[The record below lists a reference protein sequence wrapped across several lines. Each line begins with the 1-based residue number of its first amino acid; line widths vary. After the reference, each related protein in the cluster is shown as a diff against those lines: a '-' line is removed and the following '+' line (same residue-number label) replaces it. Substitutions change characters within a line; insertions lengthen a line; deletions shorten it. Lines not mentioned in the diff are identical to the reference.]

1 MNGFREFVEAV
12 RPGRVWEAAAVGSLA
27 VWSWVEFAV
36 TGDVWGLGGG
46 VAFTVGAVV
55 LGRAAWRKH

>member
-46 VAFTVGAVV
+46 VAFTVGAVA
-55 LGRAAWRKH
+55 LGRAAWRKR